1 VNNFNL
7 WEFPVNNTKKIALA
21 VAILCSAG
29 VSLAQEINPSWYVQP
44 TVVGIKTDRDFG
56 VDDKSWGGGLRF
68 GKPVHPL
75 WDIQFG
81 ATHVNAD
88 SGPNSL
94 HQTLA
99 GVDALLM
106 LSRKT
111 FRPFVLFGVGAERDK
126 VSGPGRSIGRTNP
139 YAALGVGFQVALNDR
154 WSLQAD
160 VRTVRAWLDRDDF
173 GFSKSNS
180 KYLTLGV
187 NYAFNP
193 PPAPPP
199 PAPAPA
205 AAVIVEQPAPPP
217 PPPPPP
223 PAKFEKVVL
232 SAVELF
238 DFNSATLRMPQ
249 PKLDDIASVLVADPT
264 ITDVDINGYTD
275 RIGSDKYNLKLSQR
289 RADAVRDYLVSK
301 GVDGSRLKAHG
312 LGKANPVAECHQ
324 KKRSELIAC
333 LAPNRRVEVEQITI
347 EKRVQ

>member
-44 TVVGIKTDRDFG
+44 TVAGLKTDRDFG
-56 VDDKSWGGGLRF
+56 VDDKAWGGGLKF

-81 ATHVNAD
+81 ATHVNAN
-88 SGPNSL
+88 SGPNNL

-106 LSRKT
+106 LSRKN
-111 FRPFVLFGVGAERDK
+111 FRPYVLFGVGAERDK
-126 VSGPGRSIGRTNP
+126 ATGPTHDISKTNP
-139 YAALGVGFQVALNDR
+139 YANIGVGFQVGLNDR

-173 GFSKSNS
+173 GFSKSNN
-180 KYLTLGV
+180 KYLMIGL

-199 PAPAPA
+199 PAPV
-205 AAVIVEQPAPPP
+205 AVVVEQPAPPP

-238 DFNSATLRMPQ
+238 EFDRATLRMPQ
-249 PKLDDIASVLVADPT
+249 PKLDDIASVLVADPS
-264 ITDVDINGYTD
+264 ITDVDINGFTD
-275 RIGSDKYNLKLSQR
+275 RIGSEKYNLKLSQR
-289 RADAVRDYLVSK
+289 RAEAVRDYLISK
-301 GVDGSRLKAHG
+301 GVDGARLKAHG
-312 LGKANPVAECHQ
+312 LGKANPVVECHQ